1 MNTEI
6 SAFVGMGLMILSILL
21 IYLSRN
27 WIKIKFFK
35 VVTAF
40 LAYMSL
46 IISGLL
52 ITYVVLSWPT

>member
-6 SAFVGMGLMILSILL
+6 SAFLGMGLMIFSILL

-35 VVTAF
+35 MITAF

-52 ITYVVLSWPT
+52 ITYVVLSWPS